1 MRSRRR
7 PAPPAAGSPG
17 LIVAESR
24 PPFRADHVGSLL
36 RPASLKALRLEK
48 EAGRAT
54 AAQLAAAEDTSIRE
68 AVKLQEE
75 VGLEGITDG
84 EMRRKSWHMDF
95 LMQLSGLTSE
105 GKALPVTFHGREGDR
120 FFTRPDLRLA
130 ARVTRPRPIFVE
142 PFSFLKSAATRTP
155 KLTMPSPSMFYTQVG
170 GPNIDRTVYPDLDRF
185 VEDLSAA
192 YRAEIADLYAAG
204 CRYLQLDDV
213 SLAYL
218 CDEDMR
224 ARGREAGEDPDAQLA
239 LSVKLIRATLRDR
252 PKDLTVCTH
261 LCRGNFRSSWRA
273 QGGYAKVAETIFTQL
288 PYDGFF
294 LEFDDAR
301 SGDFSPLR
309 HVPKHVRV
317 VLGLLTS
324 KVGRLEKKDDL
335 KRRLDEATRYIAL
348 DQLCVSPQCGFSSTM
363 EGNDVTVAEQRAKLA
378 LCVDLAREVWG
389 GL

>member
-1 MRSRRR
+1 M
-7 PAPPAAGSPG
+7 
-17 LIVAESR
+17 AESR

-36 RPASLKALRLEK
+36 RPASLKALRLER
-48 EAGRAT
+48 EAGQAS
-54 AAQLAAAEDTSIRE
+54 AASLAAAEDAAIRQG
-68 AVKLQEE
+68 VKLQEE
-75 VGLEGITDG
+75 VGLQGITDG

-105 GKALPVTFHGREGDR
+105 GKVLPVTFHGREGDR

-130 ARVTRPRPIFVE
+130 RRVTRPRPIFVE
-142 PFSFLKSAATRTP
+142 AFKFLASVTTRTP

-170 GPNIDRTVYPDLDRF
+170 RANIDRAVYPDLDAF
-185 VEDLSAA
+185 VEDLAAA

-218 CDEDMR
+218 CDEEMR
-224 ARGREAGEDPDAQLA
+224 ARGREQGDDPDAQLA
-239 LSVKLIRATLRDR
+239 LSVKLIQATLRDR
-252 PKDLTVCTH
+252 PRDLTICTH

-273 QGGYAKVAETIFTQL
+273 QGGYATVAEIIFNQL

-309 HVPKHVRV
+309 HVPRHVRV
-317 VLGLLTS
+317 VLGLVTT
-324 KVGRLEKKDDL
+324 KVSALEKKDDL
-335 KRRLDEATRYIAL
+335 KRRLDEASRYISL
-348 DQLCVSPQCGFSSTM
+348 DQLCVSPQCGFSSTV
-363 EGNDVTVAEQRAKLA
+363 EGNDVGVDEQRAKLG

-389 GL
+389 GV

>member
-1 MRSRRR
+1 M
-7 PAPPAAGSPG
+7 ADA
-17 LIVAESR
+17 R

-48 EAGRAT
+48 EAGKAS
-54 AAQLAAAEDTSIRE
+54 AAQLAAAEDAAIRD

-75 VGLEGITDG
+75 VGLHGITDG

-130 ARVTRPRPIFVE
+130 ARVTRPRPIFVDA
-142 PFSFLKSAATRTP
+142 FSFLKSATTRTP

-170 GPNIDRTVYPDLDRF
+170 GANIDRAVYPDLDRF
-185 VEDLSAA
+185 VEDLSTA

-218 CDEDMR
+218 CDEEMR
-224 ARGREAGEDPDAQLA
+224 ARGREHGDDPDAQLA
-239 LSVKLIRATLRDR
+239 LSVKLIQATLRDR

-301 SGDFSPLR
+301 SGDFAPLR
-309 HVPKHVRV
+309 HVPRHVRV
-317 VLGLLTS
+317 VLGLVTS
-324 KVGRLEKKDDL
+324 KVGTLEKKDDL
-335 KRRLDEATRYIAL
+335 KRRLDEASRYIAL
-348 DQLCVSPQCGFSSTM
+348 DQLCVSPQCGFSSTV
-363 EGNDVTVAEQRAKLA
+363 EGNDLTVAEQRAKLG
-378 LCVDLAREVWG
+378 LCVELARDVWSNV
-389 GL
+389 